1 MLAMDGIH
9 LEGTRNPR
17 GPSEAVKAALTLADP
32 GSGVEVRAELAVLR
46 GVAEDQIL
54 FGEGSLGVLRTA
66 ARSALAEG
74 GSALM
79 PQHSFALAG
88 DVLRTAG
95 GRLIEGPAI
104 VPDADPGTLLRA
116 VQPDTRLVFLA
127 QVGNPTTERVGR
139 EYLHALAAG
148 LREDILLV
156 VDEAYAEYDAPED
169 DPATAT
175 CLTERERLL
184 VLRTFSTFHGL
195 EEPRVGYGLGNPY
208 ILSRFGPGLQLP
220 HPAAVLAALQDR
232 AFQDRS
238 RALNVEARTAF
249 LEEAARHRCSAS
261 SSGGNFACLESML
274 PAAELVKD
282 LAKRGVVVKPLE
294 TEGLPNHVRVALGTP
309 DAMERFWQAAT
320 PILDGTGCFL

>member
-1 MLAMDGIH
+1 
-9 LEGTRNPR
+9 
-17 GPSEAVKAALTLADP
+17 VKAALALADP
-32 GSGVEVRAELAVLR
+32 GSEAEARAELAALR

-54 FGEGSLGVLRTA
+54 FGDGSLGVLRTA

-88 DVLRTAG
+88 EVLSAAG

-104 VPDADPGTLLRA
+104 VSDADPGALLRA

-127 QVGNPTTERVGR
+127 QVSNPTSERVGR

-156 VDEAYAEYDAPED
+156 VDEAYAEYDAPQD

-195 EEPRVGYGLGNPY
+195 ADPRVGYGLGNPY
-208 ILSRFGPGLQLP
+208 VLSRFGPGRRLP
-220 HPAAVLAALQDR
+220 RPAAVLAALRDR
-232 AFQDRS
+232 AFADGS
-238 RALNVEARTAF
+238 RALNAEARAAF
-249 LEEAARHRCSAS
+249 LEEAARHRCSAG

-274 PAAELVKD
+274 PAAELAKD
-282 LAKRGVVVKPLE
+282 LAKKGVLVKPLE
-294 TEGLPNHVRVALGTP
+294 TEGLPNHVRIALGTP
-309 DAMERFWQAAT
+309 EAMERFWRTAT
-320 PILDGTGCFL
+320 PILDGTGCYL